1 MTPRLTEILSR
12 CKSIQ
17 DIPTRDG
24 RNNLHADLSPIN
36 IPSHRA
42 ESALNMK
49 WASSTADHDYGLF
62 HQRRSVKWSSRGASL
77 RGVRCYEVPGTINGV
92 SVNALPDWGSTVDAV
107 SEAFASRHGLQISPT
122 KTQSIRLLGGHTAD
136 SVGRVVGLFKFR
148 NEEGAYRREF
158 HVLRKSVYDVVLG
171 RGFLDWSKT
180 LTEHFHR
187 VVGRTRPCVR
197 NGNRLFLLDESP
209 DEHLRCNV
217 NGARA
222 SAFLDTG
229 SDLMLVSGE
238 FARRNKL
245 RVCRGRRYTRRVEL
259 IDGSIIHT
267 DGMVLDA
274 VLELDACS
282 SGQMKELDYDCYLD
296 YAVGLS
302 ILTGQSG
309 YTRKETY
316 ICDLHVIDDLP
327 CDIILSNE
335 FIFRNR
341 VFSRFRNVLHSR
353 PDDDSRRPASPAD
366 SVLFMR
372 NRSATRS
379 LLSRWRRLL
388 DSEMSVE
395 LPLYRS
401 QDSDTSTAPAPSR
414 LASSWN
420 ERWEDE
426 EARRNRAQLRIAPLP
441 EPQRSVE
448 QRSENYR
455 RAIWDRDN
463 PRPPATASPTSSERA
478 LRPAQDGNPQ
488 IPSPAVLCSSQSTVH
503 QATPRT
509 CNDPGGLSPSMPVP
523 SRHM

>member
-1 MTPRLTEILSR
+1 M
-12 CKSIQ
+12 C
-17 DIPTRDG
+17 
-24 RNNLHADLSPIN
+24 
-36 IPSHRA
+36 
-42 ESALNMK
+42 
-49 WASSTADHDYGLF
+49 
-62 HQRRSVKWSSRGASL
+62 
-77 RGVRCYEVPGTINGV
+77 
-92 SVNALPDWGSTVDAV
+92 
-107 SEAFASRHGLQISPT
+107 
-122 KTQSIRLLGGHTAD
+122 
-136 SVGRVVGLFKFR
+136 
-148 NEEGAYRREF
+148 
-158 HVLRKSVYDVVLG
+158 DVVLG
-171 RGFLDWSKT
+171 RGFLDLSKT
-180 LTEHFHR
+180 LTEHCHR
-187 VVGRTRPCVR
+187 VIERVRPCVR
-197 NGNRLFLLDESP
+197 NGRRLFLLDESP
-209 DEHLRCNV
+209 NEHLRCNV

-245 RVCRGRRYTRRVEL
+245 RVRRGRRYTRRVEL
-259 IDGSIIHT
+259 IDGSFIHT

-274 VLELDACS
+274 MLELDACDRM
-282 SGQMKELDYDCYLD
+282 GTQELDYDCYLD
-296 YAVGLS
+296 YAARLY

-309 YTRKETY
+309 YTSKETY

-327 CDIILSNE
+327 CDIIFSNE

-341 VFSRFRNVLHSR
+341 IFSRFINVLHSR
-353 PDDDSRRPASPAD
+353 PNNDSQCRANPDD

-372 NRSATRS
+372 NRSAKRS

-401 QDSDTSTAPAPSR
+401 QDSDASTTPSASR

-420 ERWEDE
+420 ERWEDG

-503 QATPRT
+503 QARPRT

>member
-1 MTPRLTEILSR
+1 M
-12 CKSIQ
+12 
-17 DIPTRDG
+17 
-24 RNNLHADLSPIN
+24 
-36 IPSHRA
+36 
-42 ESALNMK
+42 
-49 WASSTADHDYGLF
+49 
-62 HQRRSVKWSSRGASL
+62 
-77 RGVRCYEVPGTINGV
+77 
-92 SVNALPDWGSTVDAV
+92 
-107 SEAFASRHGLQISPT
+107 
-122 KTQSIRLLGGHTAD
+122 
-136 SVGRVVGLFKFR
+136 
-148 NEEGAYRREF
+148 
-158 HVLRKSVYDVVLG
+158 YDVVLG

-187 VVGRTRPCVR
+187 VVERTRPCVR

-217 NGARA
+217 NGVRA

-245 RVCRGRRYTRRVEL
+245 RVRRGRKYTRRVEL
-259 IDGSIIHT
+259 IDGSVIHT

-274 VLELDACS
+274 MLELDACS
-282 SGQMKELDYDCYLD
+282 SGHMKELNYDFYVD

-327 CDIILSNE
+327 CDIVLSNE

-372 NRSATRS
+372 NRSTKRS

-401 QDSDTSTAPAPSR
+401 QDSNTSTAPAPSQ
-414 LASSWN
+414 LTSSWI

-463 PRPPATASPTSSERA
+463 PRPPATATPTSSERA
-478 LRPAQDGNPQ
+478 LWPTQHENLQ
-488 IPSPAVLCSSQSTVH
+488 IPSPAVLSSSRPSVRQVRP
-503 QATPRT
+503 QT
-509 CNDPGGLSPSMPVP
+509 CNDPDGHSPATPASLAHV
-523 SRHM
+523 